1 MTRFPP
7 QTPMPYEREVV
18 LDIDEE
24 QRGCYGLLKDE
35 VCIYIGKGDLR
46 ARMLAHLDGDN
57 PCITSQMPTHWI
69 GVATSHS
76 DALHA
81 ELIEEY
87 GPVCNRH
94 ES

>member
-1 MTRFPP
+1 
-7 QTPMPYEREVV
+7 MPFEHEVV

-24 QRGCYGLLKDE
+24 QMGGYGLLKDG

-57 PCITSQMPTHWI
+57 RCITRHMPTHWI
-69 GVATSHS
+69 GVVTPHS
-76 DALHA
+76 DPLHA

-87 GPVCNRH
+87 GPVCNRQD
-94 ES
+94 S